1 MINGEPEI
9 VMIGLIT
16 MSKNVGKRFE
26 EDVKSSI
33 PDYCLL
39 IRLPDPPHSFTK
51 RSDTRFSIKNP
62 CDYILFDSSSKTLFP
77 IELKTT
83 KYKSISFEG
92 IDGDDNESRMVH
104 KHQILGLLEMSKYDG
119 VNAGFIFNFRDEKNN
134 MERTYFQDIKSFV
147 DMIKNIDKHSF
158 NELDLLTNNAKRIN
172 GEKKRVRYRWD
183 FDSFFKDMN
192 GCKLV
197 CE

>member
-1 MINGEPEI
+1 
-9 VMIGLIT
+9 

-26 EDVKSSI
+26 EDVKFSV

-62 CDYILFDSSSKTLFP
+62 CDYILFDGVSRTLFP

-83 KYKSISFEG
+83 KYKSISFES
-92 IDGDDNESRMVH
+92 IDGDDQESRMVH
-104 KHQILGLLEMSKYDG
+104 KHQILGLLDMSKING
-119 VNAGFIFNFRDEKNN
+119 VTAGFLFNFRDEKNN
-134 MERTYFQDIKSFV
+134 MERTYFQDIKSFM

-158 NELDLLTNNAKRIN
+158 NELDLLTNNAMRIY
-172 GEKKRVRYRWD
+172 GEKKRTRYRWD
-183 FDSFFKDMN
+183 FDSFLKNIN
-192 GCKLV
+192 GDKLK